1 MAPATYSEMILL
13 SALVEILFA
22 LSYVIL
28 VIIEKFFWIKIVQ
41 PGDLV
46 VCFIVA
52 AILIGHGLLRG
63 VGHMYM
69 VTSERTDLVPE

>member
-1 MAPATYSEMILL
+1 MAPATYSETILL

-22 LSYVIL
+22 LLYLIL
-28 VIIEKFFWIKIVQ
+28 VIIEKFYWIRIVQ

-52 AILIGHGLLRG
+52 AILIGHGLIRG
-63 VGHMYM
+63 VGHMYA
-69 VTSERTDLVPE
+69 VTSTQTDLILE